1 MRVEG
6 YLNVPFCHS
15 RCQNIIVLNSWNIS
29 RLTMQFSFFLNMK
42 IQFIFKRFNL
52 TKYLLD
58 KILFLL
64 ILSDSSA
71 WKKRKIF
78 AVQMLLQ
85 HEKFVTNGKMYFSSW
100 LKRNNNFLNVVT
112 ILWKSP
118 LWYVIPYC
126 HLSDPLPLP
135 VKYVFLLKN
144 YVLKILGFLSM
155 HQYAFKPFPTKSV
168 WLFLIWSFLI

>member
-1 MRVEG
+1 
-6 YLNVPFCHS
+6 
-15 RCQNIIVLNSWNIS
+15 
-29 RLTMQFSFFLNMK
+29 
-42 IQFIFKRFNL
+42 
-52 TKYLLD
+52 
-58 KILFLL
+58 
-64 ILSDSSA
+64 
-71 WKKRKIF
+71 
-78 AVQMLLQ
+78 MLLQ

-155 HQYAFKPFPTKSV
+155 HQYAFTTFPYQECLVIPYMVLFNIKIIADYWVLTCWLLANIEERLHVLNIKALRYK
-168 WLFLIWSFLI
+168 LFLLRPYRNDYGN